1 MASEPLKHLC
11 HARASF
17 LLSLNKESLGKDPGK
32 AGVKAAEERREGNRD
47 QRLMPNAMIL
57 LPNGGS

>member
-1 MASEPLKHLC
+1 MKRLC

-32 AGVKAAEERREGNRD
+32 AGVKAVEERREGNRD
-47 QRLMPNAMIL
+47 QRLMPNTMIL